1 MELGQLF
8 RRVLR
13 QSVQPAA
20 VTDVADAVATLP
32 YISHSVAHVH
42 ACCTTGG
49 KPHLLFDGG
58 QNQMKKFPK
67 VWLTP
72 R

>member
-1 MELGQLF
+1 MWCVYLAGN
-8 RRVLR
+8 
-13 QSVQPAA
+13 
-20 VTDVADAVATLP
+20 
-32 YISHSVAHVH
+32 
-42 ACCTTGG
+42 

>member
-1 MELGQLF
+1 
-8 RRVLR
+8 VCV
-13 QSVQPAA
+13 S
-20 VTDVADAVATLP
+20 ADA
-32 YISHSVAHVH
+32 H
-42 ACCTTGG
+42 AAGN

-72 R
+72 T